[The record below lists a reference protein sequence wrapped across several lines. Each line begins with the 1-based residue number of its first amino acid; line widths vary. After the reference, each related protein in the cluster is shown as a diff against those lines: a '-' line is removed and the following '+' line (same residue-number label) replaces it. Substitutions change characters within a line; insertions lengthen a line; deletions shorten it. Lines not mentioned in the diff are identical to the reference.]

1 MKKLLV
7 QAPVFETYLP
17 AKGIPD
23 VYDIFFVS
31 SRHVECIVKI
41 EKK

>member
-1 MKKLLV
+1 MKKLLA

-17 AKGIPD
+17 AKGIPE
-23 VYDIFFVS
+23 VYYIFFVS
-31 SRHVECIVKI
+31 SRHVECVVKI

>member
-1 MKKLLV
+1 MKKLLAQV
-7 QAPVFETYLP
+7 PVFETYLP
-17 AKGIPD
+17 TKGIPE

-41 EKK
+41 KKK

>member
-1 MKKLLV
+1 MLV

-17 AKGIPD
+17 AKEIPD
-23 VYDIFFVS
+23 MYDIFFVS